1 MKLIDQNYNALKIS
15 ILILWSRRRQ
25 FSDQI
30 VDLKYL
36 QRMDSREIFNYLV
49 ENKSQDF

>member
-1 MKLIDQNYNALKIS
+1 MKLIDQNHNALEIS
-15 ILILWSRRRQ
+15 ILVLSGRRRQ

-49 ENKSQDF
+49 ENKSQNF